1 MTYISLT
8 STPYFEQECDALF
21 FKALILPFMI
31 GNTKQFF
38 YNQLNENND
47 GIIILC
53 RLEVKGEEMHV
64 ANRKKNNS

>member
-1 MTYISLT
+1 
-8 STPYFEQECDALF
+8 
-21 FKALILPFMI
+21 MI

-64 ANRKKNNS
+64 ANRKKIIRNVWKQRDHENSLYHW